1 MKNHILIIILLVS
14 NLIISQNQEVKSKQS
29 NAEIFSNK
37 SGSLIEKQF
46 KEVGKVGKTEIKIVK
61 LTDMISGES
70 ISSLRLERR
79 FIDKYTSDTKIASL
93 DTDEISALIKSI
105 EIIRDQ
111 VFNFPPENYTEI
123 SFRSRSGFEAG
134 CYWNKNIW
142 KPYIQFKKNDRKS
155 LLRLNKP
162 EFLNLLTSI
171 KQAKKELN

>member
-1 MKNHILIIILLVS
+1 MKKIIPLIFLFIYITIFS
-14 NLIISQNQEVKSKQS
+14 QDQKTNLNQS

-46 KEVGKVGKTEIKIVK
+46 KEVGKVDKTEIKIVK

-105 EIIRDQ
+105 EIIRGQ
-111 VFNFPPENYTEI
+111 VFSFPPENYTEI

-162 EFLNLLTSI
+162 DFLNLLALI